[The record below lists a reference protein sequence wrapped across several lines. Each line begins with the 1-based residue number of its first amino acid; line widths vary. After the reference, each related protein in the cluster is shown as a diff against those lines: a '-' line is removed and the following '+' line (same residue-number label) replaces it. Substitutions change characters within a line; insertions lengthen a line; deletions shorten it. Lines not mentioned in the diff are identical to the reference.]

1 MTHRFIQRFGTRFG
15 ALLLLGLAIPTV
27 GLLPTSTAIAQVSTD
42 PHQLLH
48 DGINAL
54 NQGNYPLALQR
65 LQLSLSL
72 YRRAGDRLYEGVVY
86 SWLGSVYDEMG
97 RYDDAI
103 AALEQALAISRAVED
118 RVGEGVALN
127 QIGLIHQ
134 RRGNDA
140 EALDAY
146 EQALAIFQ
154 ETAETEGEAATL
166 NNIASIYD
174 RRGDYAD
181 ALNTYEQALV
191 RYRQLGRRSSEAN
204 TLKGMGVVHY
214 NQANYGQALDLYQ
227 QALTIQTAIGDRREI
242 ASTLNNIGAV
252 HADLGDY
259 AAAFEAYTHALEV
272 RQALGDRAGTA
283 TTLNNIALLQ
293 AAQGNYAAAQEGY
306 NQSLAIA
313 QDMGDRHSE
322 GIVLTNLGNLS
333 TTLGQFDLALTYH
346 QQALTLRQTLDD
358 RVGISSTLNNMGR
371 VYYQQG
377 HYDEALSAYRQSLAI
392 SQTINT
398 PDREA
403 STLVNIGAVYDN
415 LGDFETSLQHYQDAL
430 EIFQNLGTPGLESA
444 TLNNIGYVYRLQGNY
459 DQAISTYE
467 AALAIA
473 QTIGDRSGAATTLS
487 NLGIVQLWGQNFEA
501 AEENLLA
508 AIAILTSLRSQDLSD
523 DAKISLFDTQAATY
537 KALQQLYV
545 AQNQPQRAL
554 EISEQGRT
562 RAFVDLLTTRL
573 DSDSEQTSPAIAASN
588 APDIESIRRIAAQH
602 QATLVEYSWVDR
614 CTLYIWVV
622 QPDGTVDFRQA
633 GELDE
638 TVPVSQA
645 VATASSQARSA
656 CVRRGVGVIAAEE
669 LEDADDSALQTLH
682 QILIDPI
689 ADLLP
694 TDPDDH
700 IIFIPHEE
708 LFLVP
713 FPALQSPSGRYLI
726 EDHTLLTAPSIQVLD
741 LTAQRQAA
749 IAQASSVQ
757 PAGARPLI
765 VGNPTMP
772 SLESPLSS
780 RAEPLAPLPG
790 AEAEANAIAALLD
803 TTAITGQQATESFIK
818 AQLETAPIVHLATH
832 GLLDYGVTATSDG
845 VTIPGAI
852 ALAPSTTEDG
862 LLTAREILGLSTQA
876 DLVVLSACDTGL
888 GTITGDGVVGLARA
902 WIAAGTPSL
911 VVSLWL
917 VPDAPTAILMTE
929 FYRQQQSGLDKAQAL
944 RQAMLH
950 TMASNPEPR
959 DWAAFT
965 LIGEAQ

>member
-1 MTHRFIQRFGTRFG
+1 MTHRLTRSGIQLG
-15 ALLLLGLAIPTV
+15 ALLLLGLAIPT
-27 GLLPTSTAIAQVSTD
+27 GALLPASTAIAQVNTD

-48 DGINAL
+48 EGINAL

-65 LQLSLSL
+65 LQLSLRL
-72 YRRAGDRLYEGVVY
+72 YQQAGDRLYEGVVY
-86 SWLGSVYDEMG
+86 SWLGSVYDQMG
-97 RYDDAI
+97 RYDEAI
-103 AALEQALAISRAVED
+103 AALEQALAISQAVED

-134 RRGNDA
+134 RRGSDA
-140 EALDAY
+140 EALEAY

-181 ALNTYEQALV
+181 ALDAYEQALV

-214 NQANYGQALDLYQ
+214 NQANYAQALDLYQ
-227 QALTIQTAIGDRREI
+227 QALAIQTAIGDHRAI
-242 ASTLNNIGAV
+242 ASTLNNIGA
-252 HADLGDY
+252 AYTDLGDF
-259 AAAFEAYTHALEV
+259 AAAFEAYTQALET
-272 RQALGDRAGTA
+272 RETLGDRAGIA

-293 AAQGNYAAAQEGY
+293 VARGNYADALAGY
-306 NQSLAIA
+306 SQSLALA
-313 QDMGDRHSE
+313 QAIGDRHSE

-333 TTLGQFDLALTYH
+333 ATLGQFDQALTYY
-346 QQALTLRQTLDD
+346 QQALTLRQALDD
-358 RVGISSTLNNMGR
+358 RVGIGSTLNNLGR

-377 HYDEALSAYRQSLAI
+377 NYEEALNAYQQSLEIAQVI
-392 SQTINT
+392 GA

-403 STLVNIGAVYDN
+403 STLVNIGAVYDDLGN
-415 LGDFETSLQHYQDAL
+415 LEASLQHYQTAL
-430 EIFQNLGTPGLESA
+430 AIFQDLGTPGLEST

-467 AALAIA
+467 AALTLA
-473 QTIGDRSGAATTLS
+473 QTIGDRSGTATTLS
-487 NLGIVQLWGQNFEA
+487 NLGIAQLWMQNYAA

-508 AIAILTSLRSQDLSD
+508 AIAILSGLRDANLSD
-523 DAKISLFDTQAATY
+523 DAKISLFETQTETY

-562 RAFVDLLTTRL
+562 RAFVDLLAARL
-573 DSDSEQTSPAIAASN
+573 DPASGQTDPAISAST
-588 APDIESIRRIAAQH
+588 APDIETIRRIAAQH

-622 QPDGTVDFRQA
+622 QPDGTVDFRQV

-638 TVPVSQA
+638 TVPIAQA
-645 VATASSQARSA
+645 VATASSQTRSA
-656 CVRRGVGVIAAEE
+656 CARRGLGVIATEE
-669 LEDADDSALQTLH
+669 LENADDEALRNLY

-694 TDPDDH
+694 TDPTDH
-700 IIFIPHEE
+700 VIFIPHEE

-713 FPALQSPSGRYLI
+713 FPALQSASGRYLI

-749 IAQASSVQ
+749 IAQARSAQSAAV
-757 PAGARPLI
+757 GPLI

-772 SLESPLSS
+772 SLESSLSS
-780 RAEPLAPLPG
+780 RLAPLAPLPG

-803 TTAITGQQATESFIK
+803 TTAITGDQATESLIK
-818 AQLETAPIVHLATH
+818 AQLETAPMIHLATH
-832 GLLDYGVTATSDG
+832 GLLDYGVTTTPDG
-845 VTIPGAI
+845 LNIPGAI
-852 ALAPSTTEDG
+852 ALAPSATEDG

-902 WIAAGTPSL
+902 WIVAGTPSL

-917 VPDAPTAILMTE
+917 VPDVPTATLMTE
-929 FYRQQQSGLDKAQAL
+929 FHRQRELGLDKAQAL

-950 TMASNPEPR
+950 TMASNPAPR